1 MVLKDSISKMKVLI
15 LAAGNA
21 TRCQPLSFIYNKPML
36 PIGDIPLIGRI
47 MNSFMKI
54 GLRNFYIIYGNKKSQ
69 IIPYIDKVYASNE
82 ISVELIQQPTPMGMA
97 DAVLLAKE
105 KLLSDSSNLK
115 KESFFVTAGDVLFS
129 SNMISKMLHQHFQKK
144 SIATLGTFQ
153 SSDPVIGTRYANI
166 FQKNKKRVIKIIEKP
181 GKNNVISEFFS
192 MPIYIFSTR
201 MLSFLEKVPI
211 SIRGEKEI
219 QDGIEMAINAGN
231 SVLSSKI
238 ISQSIDSSEDGQYH
252 LTYPRDFLAMNWRLI
267 SEYSNIQNHNNASIL
282 TPVAGRDFR
291 IGKDSKIGPYVFLSP
306 KSMIGNS
313 CNINHTYCFPNC
325 HIKSNCHISNCI
337 IGEQVKI
344 PEYTEEESKIFLPS
358 GIYPLL

>member
-1 MVLKDSISKMKVLI
+1 MGLEDSISKMKVVI

-47 MNSFMKI
+47 MNSFMEI

-69 IIPYIDKVYASNE
+69 IIPYIDKVYVNND

-97 DAVLLAKE
+97 DAVLLTKE
-105 KLLSDSSNLK
+105 KLLSASSDLK
-115 KESFFVTAGDVLFS
+115 EVSCFITAGDVLFT
-129 SNMISKMLHQHFQKK
+129 SNMISKMLHQHFQEK

-153 SSDPVIGTRYANI
+153 SSDPFIGARYANI
-166 FQKNKKRVIKIIEKP
+166 LQKDNNKVTKIIEKP
-181 GKNNVISEFFS
+181 GKNNIISQYFS
-192 MPIYIFSTR
+192 MPIYIFSVK
-201 MLSFLEKVPI
+201 MFSFLEKVPI

-219 QDGIEMAINAGN
+219 QDGIQMAINAGK
-231 SVLSSKI
+231 SVLSSNI
-238 ISQSIDSSEDGQYH
+238 ISKSIDSSEDGQYH

-267 SEYSNIQNHNNASIL
+267 SEYSNVQNHNNASIL
-282 TPVAGRDFR
+282 SPVAGSNYR
-291 IGKDSKIGPYVFLSP
+291 IGKNSIVGPNVFLAS

-325 HIKSNCHISNCI
+325 HIQSNCHISNSI
-337 IGEQVKI
+337 IGETVTI